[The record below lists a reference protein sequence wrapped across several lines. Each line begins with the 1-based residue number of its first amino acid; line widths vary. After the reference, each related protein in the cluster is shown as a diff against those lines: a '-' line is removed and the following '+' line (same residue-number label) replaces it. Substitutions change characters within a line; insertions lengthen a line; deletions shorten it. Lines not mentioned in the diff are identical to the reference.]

1 PASRAGFAA
10 NGWPPDTASANEV
23 GKGRGGRVSRM
34 RRLRLMPSI
43 FTRRETR
50 QGRQRRPCGQRIR
63 LSTGARPAARASA
76 GTAMRQQ
83 LSITRRTAPP
93 SWRTAQPGCRTKVAK
108 ISPITSEKSPNREG
122 VSANRRGGLRVRL
135 RSVVGGGARDGS
147 RYDDEARPADVAG
160 RASCRQSGLSARET
174 VLVAERR
181 DRLELDLGGAVETV
195 ALDHPGHHDDVGDAR
210 LGELCE
216 AAGAVLVHAHH
227 LDGEGLAV

>member
-1 PASRAGFAA
+1 SRDATRPTAA
-10 NGWPPDTASANEV
+10 PLWTKN
-23 GKGRGGRVSRM
+23 
-34 RRLRLMPSI
+34 PSI
-43 FTRRETR
+43 HR
-50 QGRQRRPCGQRIR
+50 G
-63 LSTGARPAARASA
+63 STGRPS
-76 GTAMRQQ
+76 
-83 LSITRRTAPP
+83 LRRDGHAPVAQPLPTPRPP
-93 SWRTAQPGCRTKVAK
+93 SWRTSQPGWRTKGAK

-216 AAGAVLVHAHH
+216 AAGAVL
-227 LDGEGLAV
+227 